1 MGLKFFKRD
10 RATGK
15 QTEVAVDIFCGAALE
30 VQIRELCF
38 WSCVNLMANAL
49 GRCEIRTFRGGK
61 EIREREWWMWN
72 REPNVNQNATAFRHK
87 LMKRMAEDGEA
98 LIVPVRKRNGLDGVV
113 VADAWEE
120 PTYNPTRQ
128 NVYSQVSVD
137 GYSFERSFSESDVIH
152 LTMDAARMGKVIKAM
167 YQSYAKMIDA
177 AVNAYTWDK
186 TQHWKVR
193 VENVASGD
201 PEWPKKFAAMVQEQL
216 KPFFESNGAILPEFQ
231 GYTYEKMNGKNDI
244 TTRDIRSMVDDIM
257 EFTATG
263 FGIPAV
269 LMKGQ
274 VEGVDNARTTFLT
287 RMDAICDQLG
297 EEINRK
303 RYGYDEVRAG
313 NYALVDS
320 SAVQHFDILSNA
332 ANVEKLVGSA
342 VYTVNEFLRATGQPE
357 IQEEWANKHWL
368 TKNIAGVET
377 AMQEIEGGKQ

>member
-10 RATGK
+10 RAKGK
-15 QTEVAVDIFCGAALE
+15 QKEMAIEIFCGATLE

-98 LIVPVRKRNGLDGVV
+98 LIIPVRKRSGLDSVV
-113 VADAWEE
+113 VADDWEE

-137 GYSFERSFSESDVIH
+137 GYSFERSFAESDVLH
-152 LTMDAARMGKVIKAM
+152 LTMDAARMGKVIRAM

-201 PEWPKKFAAMVQEQL
+201 PEWPKQFAAMVQEQL

-231 GYTYEKMNGKNDI
+231 GYTYEKMNGKNEI
-244 TTRDIRSMVDDIM
+244 TSRDIRAMVDDIM

-274 VEGVDNARTTFLT
+274 VEGIDSARATFLT

-303 RYGYDEVRAG
+303 RYGYDEVKAG
-313 NYALVDS
+313 NYVLVDS

-332 ANVEKLVGSA
+332 ADVEKLVGSA
-342 VYTVNEFLRATGQPE
+342 VYTVNGFLRATGQPE
-357 IQEEWANKHWL
+357 IQEEWADKHWL

-377 AMQEIEGGKQ
+377 AMQEIEGGK

>member
-15 QTEVAVDIFCGAALE
+15 QKEMAIEIFCGATLE

-98 LIVPVRKRNGLDGVV
+98 LIIPVRKRSGLDSVV
-113 VADAWEE
+113 VADDWEE

-137 GYSFERSFSESDVIH
+137 GYSFERSFAESDVLH
-152 LTMDAARMGKVIKAM
+152 LTMDAARMGKVIRAM

-201 PEWPKKFAAMVQEQL
+201 PEWPKQFAAMVQEQL

-231 GYTYEKMNGKNDI
+231 GYTYEKMNGKNEI
-244 TTRDIRSMVDDIM
+244 TSRDIRAMVDDIM

-274 VEGVDNARTTFLT
+274 VEGIDSARATFLT

-303 RYGYDEVRAG
+303 RYGYDEVKAG
-313 NYALVDS
+313 NYVLVDS

-332 ANVEKLVGSA
+332 ADVEKLVGSA
-342 VYTVNEFLRATGQPE
+342 VYTVNGFLRATGQPE
-357 IQEEWANKHWL
+357 IQEEWADKHWL

-377 AMQEIEGGKQ
+377 AMQEIEGGK